1 MDGRKPKKI
10 LAVDDHPLIREALAR
25 LVAELE
31 LGTAVL
37 EADTV
42 GAAQDCLALHP
53 DIALTVLDVALPD
66 SAGIQGL
73 VRLLKSRPNVP
84 VLVFSAEDDPGSA
97 RAVIDAGAIGF
108 VSKRSPTRVLTE
120 ALRVVL
126 LGGPHVPPRALH
138 ANRRRNREPDKG
150 GGSTP
155 DALTFAPLKLPRQ
168 VERARRARSGD
179 AEVDR
184 PNLQSCPRDGR
195 NARRGDLSGAR
206 SDKPHASSVR
216 GQPPR
221 RRPSRRRRRLLAR
234 DSGGSIDTRFAA
246 AALKRRNPP
255 PPAPRTARP
264 ARSPP

>member
-31 LGTAVL
+31 RGTAVL

-42 GAAQDCLALHP
+42 GAAQDCLALHS

-168 VERARRARSGD
+168 VSVLAVLVQGTPKLIGRTFNLAQETVATLAAAIYRALGVINRKQAVC
-179 AEVDR
+179 AV
-184 PNLQSCPRDGR
+184 N
-195 NARRGDLSGAR
+195 RRGVVL
-206 SDKPHASSVR
+206 P
-216 GQPPR
+216 
-221 RRPSRRRRRLLAR
+221 
-234 DSGGSIDTRFAA
+234 GGDDACWRAIAA
-246 AALKRRNPP
+246 VA
-255 PPAPRTARP
+255 
-264 ARSPP
+264 

>member
-31 LGTAVL
+31 RGTAVL

-168 VERARRARSGD
+168 VGVLAVLVQGTPKLIGRTFHFAQGTVATLAATIYRALGVINRRQAVCAVNRPGGVLPGD
-179 AEVDR
+179 DACWRV
-184 PNLQSCPRDGR
+184 
-195 NARRGDLSGAR
+195 
-206 SDKPHASSVR
+206 
-216 GQPPR
+216 
-221 RRPSRRRRRLLAR
+221 
-234 DSGGSIDTRFAA
+234 IAA
-246 AALKRRNPP
+246 VA
-255 PPAPRTARP
+255 
-264 ARSPP
+264 